1 MTPDETK
8 TYLLQYADLESK
20 IARKL
25 EERCRL
31 WALATKVTP
40 AMGSNV
46 SGGIPD
52 PVGSFGTRL
61 AILEREIDE
70 CIDRK
75 AAITAAIE
83 ALPEERHRRIL
94 TEVYVNGRTLVE
106 VSVVMKYSYRWAKE
120 HHRQALFE
128 ITEKVCPGL
137 PRIAP

>member
-8 TYLLQYADLESK
+8 RYLRQYAALESK

-40 AMGSNV
+40 ALGSNV

-52 PVGSFGTRL
+52 PVGGFGTRL

-106 VSVVMKYSYRWAKE
+106 VAQTVRYSEDYTQRL
-120 HHRQALFE
+120 HRRALSQILVKDNGE
-128 ITEKVCPGL
+128 
-137 PRIAP
+137 

>member
-1 MTPDETK
+1 MTPEETK
-8 TYLLQYADLESK
+8 RYLRQYADLESK

-31 WALATKVTP
+31 WAQATKVTP
-40 AMGSNV
+40 ALGSNV

-61 AILEREIDE
+61 AILEQEIDE

-75 AAITAAIE
+75 TTIAAAID

-94 TEVYVNGRTLVE
+94 TEVYVNGRTLVD
-106 VSVVMKYSYRWAKE
+106 VAGVVQYSKDYTQKL
-120 HHRQALFE
+120 HRQALLQISVKDSGE
-128 ITEKVCPGL
+128 
-137 PRIAP
+137 